1 LASCEFQFPGVC
13 RNGYPPS
20 SSTGGDLPIGTTI
33 TEEDYRAPTQYE
45 EICGAAGE
53 QEALADALET
63 GRPDTGFSLM
73 RDLQDLWLMVNE
85 SFVSTAA
92 LLRAARALGDRELE
106 IGLLE
111 EPASDVSRCLNS
123 GV

>member
-1 LASCEFQFPGVC
+1 MES
-13 RNGYPPS
+13 
-20 SSTGGDLPIGTTI
+20 GGEPK
-33 TEEDYRAPTQYE
+33 
-45 EICGAAGE
+45 
-53 QEALADALET
+53 ALADALET
-63 GRPDTGFSLM
+63 GRSGDGFGLI

-85 SFVSTAA
+85 SFVSTAV

-111 EPASDVSRCLNS
+111 KPASDVSRCINS

>member
-1 LASCEFQFPGVC
+1 M
-13 RNGYPPS
+13 
-20 SSTGGDLPIGTTI
+20 
-33 TEEDYRAPTQYE
+33 
-45 EICGAAGE
+45 GE
-53 QEALADALET
+53 PKALADALET
-63 GRPDTGFSLM
+63 GRLGDGFGL

-85 SFVSTAA
+85 SFVSTAV

-111 EPASDVSRCLNS
+111 KPASDVSRCINS